1 MATTRRFYHR
11 MFRASIRITVK
22 IWFARRC
29 GGNARHLFVSP
40 LSTFCDSWRNEFNCN
55 RAVSNRNEF
64 AEKSW
69 CAKYTASDGRPG
81 AKWTPSVAFASYRST
96 GRATS
101 ARRSKLGLRARARP
115 ALVCRCEE
123 TKSPGAGMGEH
134 TPVRFAWRP
143 HASHFAIRAN
153 PHRGPPQNRVQVGA
167 GHASDQARAAS
178 AQTRPQTAYF
188 TRAASRTPR
197 AHAAG

>member
-1 MATTRRFYHR
+1 
-11 MFRASIRITVK
+11 
-22 IWFARRC
+22 
-29 GGNARHLFVSP
+29 
-40 LSTFCDSWRNEFNCN
+40 
-55 RAVSNRNEF
+55 
-64 AEKSW
+64 
-69 CAKYTASDGRPG
+69 
-81 AKWTPSVAFASYRST
+81 
-96 GRATS
+96 
-101 ARRSKLGLRARARP
+101 
-115 ALVCRCEE
+115 
-123 TKSPGAGMGEH
+123 MGEH

-197 AHAAG
+197 AHAADRSKRRMPEPAGTGEVHDIAKKSAQLAIVHSGTSE